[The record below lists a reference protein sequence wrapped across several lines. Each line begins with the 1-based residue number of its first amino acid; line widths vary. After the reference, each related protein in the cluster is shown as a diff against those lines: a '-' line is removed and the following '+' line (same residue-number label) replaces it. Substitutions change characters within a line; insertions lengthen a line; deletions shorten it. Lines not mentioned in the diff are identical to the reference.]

1 MTQPESCKR
10 DLTFLAF
17 AIVYIAVGVV
27 LFYLEST
34 GTIST
39 AVFGIGL
46 VVLLAVSLTFKLVT
60 DHLRRRKTRSL

>member
-1 MTQPESCKR
+1 MTQPKNRKR

-17 AIVYIAVGVV
+17 AIVYIIVGVV
-27 LFYLEST
+27 LFYLEFS

-46 VVLLAVSLTFKLVT
+46 IVLLAGSLTFKLVT
-60 DHLRRRKTRSL
+60 EYLRRRRIRSL